1 MLTDAESQHL
11 SCSLKLWCHQ
21 LTYTTAEPV
30 EEVSAGAPRLLPH
43 SQCALVKVK
52 RSPLGGHPAHGAL
65 PAHRA
70 FLCEGLLHTGVT
82 WLPQGLGGLWHCCHW
97 YLQQLRENL
106 DCSCYSHTSCAHC
119 GGTEMEQLLLPCPS
133 QAPALHHSLLFS
145 NCWETGTADPANYH
159 HFKEQSYVWKA
170 ILFPI
175 QKQKEMRI
183 S

>member
-1 MLTDAESQHL
+1 MVPSAHLHDSRASGRGQCRGSQAPPTL
-11 SCSLKLWCHQ
+11 SVRLGEGKAQHARGSPC
-21 LTYTTAEPV
+21 TRG
-30 EEVSAGAPRLLPH
+30 SA
-43 SQCALVKVK
+43 CA
-52 RSPLGGHPAHGAL
+52 HT
-65 PAHRA
+65 A
-70 FLCEGLLHTGVT
+70 FLWEGLLHTGVT

-97 YLQQLRENL
+97 YLKQLRENL
-106 DCSCYSHTSCAHC
+106 DRSCYSHTSCGHC

-133 QAPALHHSLLFS
+133 QAPVLHHSLLFS
-145 NCWETGTADPANYH
+145 NCWETGTAGPANYH